1 MMKMSHLWPKRKAI
15 ALVICS
21 HMTKF
26 DIDLLLVEIEK

>member
-1 MMKMSHLWPKRKAI
+1 MMKMSHLWPKTKAI

-21 HMTKF
+21 QMTKF